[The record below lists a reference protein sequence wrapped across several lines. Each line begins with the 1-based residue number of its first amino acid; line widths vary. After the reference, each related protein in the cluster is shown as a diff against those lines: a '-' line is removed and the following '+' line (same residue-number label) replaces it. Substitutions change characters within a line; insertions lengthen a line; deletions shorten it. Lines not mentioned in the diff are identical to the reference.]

1 MIGTALLVSLAVWL
15 VVVLASRL
23 SVRRSTSSGRGRGL
37 AAALVFF
44 LLLGMVAANP
54 SEAHE
59 SHRPA
64 VLALA
69 GEGTAS
75 AIGNPLARLDGP
87 LDRPQGSL
95 EVRRAG
101 HALSENYGYDERVRP
116 VVARLVSK
124 PAIVVSSG
132 KRLGSGVPRSAKSK
146 PLNYDAM
153 TLLRVS
159 HSLMATKSGVGAAD
173 DVVRTCFRSFGGET
187 KVLMAD
193 GTTKP
198 ISEIAVG
205 DMVLAQDPMTG
216 ERGPRKVSR
225 LWVHDDDLV
234 RLEIDGDIVRTTE
247 DHPFWNDT
255 DGEWQRADQ
264 LGSGELVLTAD
275 GRRVRVGVL
284 MGSAGRGLAYN
295 LTVEG
300 LHTYH
305 VLFGIDAVLVHNVCG
320 DDLVSDI
327 LKGKK
332 GSIRQAPL
340 PEGAPAWD
348 DVLGMS
354 YAEIEAAANANT
366 PGFKT
371 IKKLLTDKRFNK

>member
-37 AAALVFF
+37 AAAQVFF
-44 LLLGMVAANP
+44 SLLGMVAANP

-101 HALSENYGYDERVRP
+101 YALSENYGYDGRVRP
-116 VVARLVSK
+116 VVARPVSE

-132 KRLGSGVPRSAKSK
+132 ERLGSGVPRSAKSK

-159 HSLMATKSGVGAAD
+159 HSSVATNASGAAAIGSGVELTEAGVPKVIYRQGTPSPSNLTPRAVDAGDLSFRDSLSNPVGTGQPPVMNPGKDFIGIDTSKLPPGSVIYDNVPPGHVTVRGVTPEQLRAA
-173 DVVRTCFRSFGGET
+173 VV
-187 KVLMAD
+187 
-193 GTTKP
+193 
-198 ISEIAVG
+198 
-205 DMVLAQDPMTG
+205 
-216 ERGPRKVSR
+216 ERGK
-225 LWVHDDDLV
+225 
-234 RLEIDGDIVRTTE
+234 
-247 DHPFWNDT
+247 
-255 DGEWQRADQ
+255 
-264 LGSGELVLTAD
+264 
-275 GRRVRVGVL
+275 
-284 MGSAGRGLAYN
+284 
-295 LTVEG
+295 
-300 LHTYH
+300 
-305 VLFGIDAVLVHNVCG
+305 
-320 DDLVSDI
+320 
-327 LKGKK
+327 
-332 GSIRQAPL
+332 L
-340 PEGAPAWD
+340 P
-348 DVLGMS
+348 
-354 YAEIEAAANANT
+354 
-366 PGFKT
+366 K
-371 IKKLLTDKRFNK
+371 